1 MTSDDNENKIKIQ
14 GDIVFCVPLELFRK
28 KNSRSKKG
36 SNFFVLITLCT
47 YVTKLKKKEKK
58 QQARK
63 VDKNLLFIY
72 KRSLN
77 IIGLFFSFKFLLFFY
92 YIHFLSVC
100 T

>member
-1 MTSDDNENKIKIQ
+1 MGLTDLRFSQ
-14 GDIVFCVPLELFRK
+14 VFIVLAKFEGKLCALASG
-28 KNSRSKKG
+28 SRSKKA
-36 SNFFVLITLCT
+36 SNFFVLISLCT